1 MAKKWEK
8 SDQPKSR
15 KAHIKNDVCFFTFN
29 RYNKTILINSI
40 K

>member
-15 KAHIKNDVCFFTFN
+15 KAHIKNDVCFLLLID
-29 RYNKTILINSI
+29 TIKQS
-40 K
+40 